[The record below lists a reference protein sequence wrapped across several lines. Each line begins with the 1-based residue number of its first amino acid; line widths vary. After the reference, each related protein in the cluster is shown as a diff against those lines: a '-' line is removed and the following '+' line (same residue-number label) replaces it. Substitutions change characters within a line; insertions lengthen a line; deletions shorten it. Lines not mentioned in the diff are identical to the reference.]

1 MNFAGMLA
9 KTLFYGLV
17 MLPEGF
23 IFLQRD
29 WLSSNSLLLI
39 NKDQSVLIDTGYVT
53 HAEMTVKIVENHLQ
67 GQPLDDILNTHLHSD
82 HCGGNALLQSRYPDV
97 EIHVPISQFDAVT
110 NWDIEQLSFKETGQT
125 CPKFTP
131 RHAISA
137 QCQLNLLNLPWEI
150 IQSPGHDNDS
160 LIFFQPDFG
169 ILVSADALW
178 EKGVSVVFPEL
189 EGTNGFDAMF
199 ETFDLIER
207 LNPSIVLPGHG
218 PLFTDVESAL
228 AVSREKLS
236 IFKANPKYHATYS
249 AKVLIKFKLMELR
262 QVLQTDFKRWCL
274 QASLLLKIHQL
285 FFQSSSASDWVSSL
299 LEDFY
304 RKKSIDVQE
313 GWIINL

>member
-1 MNFAGMLA
+1 MNLAAMLG
-9 KTLFYGLV
+9 KCSFYGLV
-17 MLPEGF
+17 MLPDGF
-23 IFLQRD
+23 IFIQRD

-39 NKDQSVLIDTGYVT
+39 NNDQAVLFDTGYVT
-53 HAEMTVKIVENHLQ
+53 HAEMTFSVLDNFLL
-67 GQPLDDILNTHLHSD
+67 GRPLDLVLNTHLHSD
-82 HCGGNALLQSRYPDV
+82 HCGGNALLQSRFPDI
-97 EIHVPISQFDAVT
+97 EIGVPLTQFDDVT
-110 NWDIEQLSFKETGQT
+110 HWHGDKLSFEKTGQT
-125 CPKFTP
+125 CPPFKP
-131 RHAISA
+131 SHGISA
-137 QCQLNLLNLPWEI
+137 QCQLNLLNLPWET

-160 LIFFQPDFG
+160 LMFYQPDFR

-189 EGTNGFDAMF
+189 DSINGFDPMF

-236 IFKANPKYHATYS
+236 IFKADPKYHATYS

-274 QASLLLKIHQL
+274 QASLLLNIHQV
-285 FFQSSSASDWVSSL
+285 FFQSISANDWVSSL
-299 LEDFY
+299 LEDFH
-304 RKKSIDVQE
+304 RKKSIDIQE